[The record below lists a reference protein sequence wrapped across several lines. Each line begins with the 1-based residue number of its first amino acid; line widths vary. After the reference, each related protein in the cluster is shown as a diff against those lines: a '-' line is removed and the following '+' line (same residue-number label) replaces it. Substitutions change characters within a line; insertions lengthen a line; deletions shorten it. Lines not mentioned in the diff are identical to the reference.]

1 MVHILPPE
9 SMAMSGCVARFSFV
23 LRRRALRRQGRYSA
37 AVFVPV
43 VKTAALFVNGGQTYL
58 SVKDT
63 SMRWIRREPGFRETL
78 DGRGRPVWLHTRGMI
93 RPASGLAIV
102 NVLLIS
108 LLLVGCSAPWNGK
121 LSTVMPTPT
130 PQFAG

>member
-1 MVHILPPE
+1 
-9 SMAMSGCVARFSFV
+9 MSGCVARFSFV

-93 RPASGLAIV
+93 RLAWGWQ
-102 NVLLIS
+102 L
-108 LLLVGCSAPWNGK
+108 
-121 LSTVMPTPT
+121 
-130 PQFAG
+130 